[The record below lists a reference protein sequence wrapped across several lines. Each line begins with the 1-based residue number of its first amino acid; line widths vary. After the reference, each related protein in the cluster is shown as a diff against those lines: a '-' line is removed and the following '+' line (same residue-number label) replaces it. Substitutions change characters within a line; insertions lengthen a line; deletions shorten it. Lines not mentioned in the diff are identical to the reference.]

1 MMVPGDDDDWKKIR
15 GRTTSDIM
23 SVSFQMP
30 FKELVDLTIDQLP
43 FNAVVYFSLKGTSS
57 KLKSWSVQKLPF
69 FLLSNAVSF
78 F

>member
-1 MMVPGDDDDWKKIR
+1 MIAWSFFCSNVVLMMVPGDEDDWKKIR

-23 SVSFQMP
+23 SVPFQMP

-57 KLKSWSVQKLPF
+57 KLKTW
-69 FLLSNAVSF
+69 
-78 F
+78 